1 MFIAENDD
9 IYVSVCTDVFS
20 SAYAP
25 GVSAPQPFG
34 IHPNSGRVLIRHIA
48 STGKTVTF
56 DIAEVSPRYDSGNI
70 TSKLAAILIFEII
83 DNLGRFSLKTEEE

>member
-1 MFIAENDD
+1 MTI
-9 IYVSVCTDVFS
+9 CTDVFS

-34 IHPNSGRVLIRHIA
+34 IHPKSGRELIRHIA
-48 STGKTVTF
+48 ATGKTVSF

-70 TSKLAAILIFEII
+70 TSKLAAILIYELI
-83 DNLGRFSLKTEEE
+83 DNLGRFALKTD